1 MNFDFTHVKKSI
13 PRIKPGVKI
22 IKSNDY
28 MQFKSAQE
36 LWEISQ
42 KDSKENVI
50 EAEKLKLK
58 SIESGLNQGAEE
70 AKARLAKQILRS
82 ASSMTYQLSKI
93 EKDLSDVVIGAVRK
107 IISDFDDDKLV
118 LEAIKKGLVPVYQS
132 QRVAIRVNSELIPSL
147 SSHIDSLK
155 HEIGFLEILPD
166 DKLGKTDCIIE
177 SDIGI
182 VNASIDSQ
190 LEAIEKAVKSKLNG
204 TLNKARP

>member
-1 MNFDFTHVKKSI
+1 MNSDFIDIKRSV

-36 LWEISQ
+36 LWQISQ
-42 KDSKENVI
+42 KDSKQTVI
-50 EAEKLKLK
+50 EAEKLKQK
-58 SIESGLNQGAEE
+58 SIETGLNQGAEE
-70 AKARLAKQILRS
+70 AKARLAKQILKS
-82 ASSMTYQLSKI
+82 ASSMTSQLSNI
-93 EKDLSDVVIGAVRK
+93 EKDLSDVVIAAVRK

-132 QRVAIRVNSELIPSL
+132 QRVAIRVNSELIPTL
-147 SSHIDSLK
+147 STHIDSLK

-190 LEAIEKAVKSKLNG
+190 LQAIEKAVKSKLNG
-204 TLNKARP
+204 SLSKARS

>member
-1 MNFDFTHVKKSI
+1 MNSDFIDIKTSV

-42 KDSKENVI
+42 KDSKQTAI
-50 EAEKLKLK
+50 EAEKLKQK
-58 SIESGLNQGAEE
+58 SIETGLNQGAEE
-70 AKARLAKQILRS
+70 AKARLAKQILKS
-82 ASSMTYQLSKI
+82 ASSMTSQLSNI
-93 EKDLSDVVIGAVRK
+93 EKDLSDVVIAAVRK

-132 QRVAIRVNSELIPSL
+132 QRVAIRVNSELIPTL
-147 SSHIDSLK
+147 STHIDSLK

-190 LEAIEKAVKSKLNG
+190 LQAIEKAVKSKLNG
-204 TLNKARP
+204 SLSKARS